1 MDGFNPCDF
10 PDVTAPPVH
19 PCHGFLAKVSVLFS
33 DIYNMKLFCDG
44 HPTRKAHWHCSKCN
58 ARLCPECVSQRQSEN
73 YGQRQILHFCPK
85 CNQAVD
91 WVGVGNLIE
100 PFWNR
105 MPRIF
110 TYPIS
115 LPSVILMA
123 VLALTTMFFSGP
135 GLFSSLMKGVMWLII
150 IKYSFESLKATAGGN
165 LKPPPVNSQT
175 ISDDFQQVF
184 KQFVIYIAIFFA
196 FGWISYNLG
205 ILLGFAFLMAA
216 LFFVPAMIIL
226 LVTTG
231 SLINALNPVMF
242 VGLAIRVGWA
252 YLLMYF
258 FLFLL
263 GSAPAYLFQFLIKFL
278 PAELHTLLFG
288 FAESFYTIVSYHLM
302 GYVILQYHDKIGYKV
317 AFEDFND
324 PDSEEYTPKEVDPD
338 EAVLREI
345 APLIQEG
352 KLEEAISVIQKMTLH
367 QGIKGINL
375 SERYYTLLKMKKR
388 QAELLEHGVNHLD
401 KLTDKNQKN
410 KAIAVFSECRKMDSG
425 FLPTAG
431 ALFKLAGWLN
441 ETGKTQAAVSIY
453 NLLVKSY
460 PQHSMVPKA
469 YFRIA
474 QLFHDGLMKTEKA
487 KKILSALQIKYP
499 EHEIMPHVENFLARL

>member
-1 MDGFNPCDF
+1 
-10 PDVTAPPVH
+10 
-19 PCHGFLAKVSVLFS
+19 
-33 DIYNMKLFCDG
+33 
-44 HPTRKAHWHCSKCN
+44 
-58 ARLCPECVSQRQSEN
+58 
-73 YGQRQILHFCPK
+73 
-85 CNQAVD
+85 VD
-91 WVGVGNLIE
+91 WVGVENLIE

-110 TYPIS
+110 AYPVSGAS
-115 LPSVILMA
+115 LILMA
-123 VLALTTMFFSGP
+123 VLALATMFFSGP
-135 GLFSSLMKGVMWLII
+135 GLFSILMKGTLWLIV

-165 LKPPPVNSQT
+165 LKPPPVNAQT
-175 ISDDFQQVF
+175 ISNDFGQVF
-184 KQFVIYIAIFFA
+184 KQFGIYIALFLA
-196 FGWISYNLG
+196 FGWISAQVGLVVG
-205 ILLGFAFLMAA
+205 IVFLLGT
-216 LFFVPAMIIL
+216 LFFVPSMIML

-242 VGLAIRVGWA
+242 VGLTFRIGWA

-278 PAELHTLLFG
+278 PAETHLMFYG

-302 GYVILQYHDKIGYKV
+302 GYVILQYHDRIGYKV
-317 AFEDFND
+317 DFEDFKD
-324 PDSEEYTPKEVDPD
+324 PNAEDYKPKEVDPD
-338 EAVLREI
+338 AAVLREV

-352 KLEEAISVIQKMTLH
+352 KLDEAITTIQKMTLH

-388 QAELLEHGVNHLD
+388 QAELLEHGVGHLD
-401 KLTDKNQKN
+401 KLTGKNQKP
-410 KAIAVFSECRKMDSG
+410 KALAVFNECRQIDTN
-425 FLPTAG
+425 FLPTAD
-431 ALFKLAGWLN
+431 ALFKLAGWIN
-441 ETGKTQAAVSIY
+441 ETGKNQGAVSIY

-460 PQHSMVPKA
+460 PQHPLVPKS

-474 QLFHDGLMKTEKA
+474 QLFHDSLMKTDKA
-487 KKILSALQIKYP
+487 KKILSALQTKYP

>member
-1 MDGFNPCDF
+1 
-10 PDVTAPPVH
+10 
-19 PCHGFLAKVSVLFS
+19 
-33 DIYNMKLFCDG
+33 
-44 HPTRKAHWHCSKCN
+44 
-58 ARLCPECVSQRQSEN
+58 
-73 YGQRQILHFCPK
+73 
-85 CNQAVD
+85 VD
-91 WVGVGNLIE
+91 WVGVENLIE

-110 TYPIS
+110 SYPIS
-115 LPSVILMA
+115 VPSLILMA
-123 VLALTTMFFSGP
+123 VLALATLFFSGP
-135 GLFSSLMKGVMWLII
+135 GLFSSLMKGVMWLVL

-184 KQFVIYIAIFFA
+184 KQFVIYIAIFLA
-196 FGWISYNLG
+196 FGWISFHAG
-205 ILLGFAFLMAA
+205 LLIGFAFLMAA
-216 LFFVPAMIIL
+216 LFFVPSMIIL

-231 SLINALNPVMF
+231 RLIHALNPVMF
-242 VGLAIRVGWA
+242 VRLTFRIGWA

-278 PAELHTLLFG
+278 PAELHLLLYG

-302 GYVILQYHDKIGYKV
+302 GYVILQYHDKIGYQV

-324 PDSEEYTPKEVDPD
+324 PDSEEYEPKEVDPD
-338 EAVLREI
+338 EDVLREV

-352 KLEEAISVIQKMTLH
+352 KLDEAISVIQKMTLH

-375 SERYYTLLKMKKR
+375 SDRYYTLLKMKKR
-388 QAELLEHGVNHLD
+388 RAEMLEHGVNHLD
-401 KLTDKNQKN
+401 KLAAENQKN
-410 KAIAVFSECRKMDSG
+410 KALAVFGECRKIDAG

-441 ETGKTQAAVSIY
+441 ETGKTQAAVSVY
-453 NLLVKSY
+453 NLLVKSH
-460 PQHSMVPKA
+460 PQHPVVPKA

-474 QLFHDGLMKTEKA
+474 QLFHDALMKTDKA
-487 KKILSALQIKYP
+487 KKILSALQMKYP

>member
-1 MDGFNPCDF
+1 
-10 PDVTAPPVH
+10 
-19 PCHGFLAKVSVLFS
+19 
-33 DIYNMKLFCDG
+33 MKKFCDG

-58 ARLCPECVSQRQSEN
+58 AQLCPECVVQRESES
-73 YGQRQILHFCPK
+73 YGHRQTLHFCPK
-85 CNQAVD
+85 CNLAVD
-91 WVGVGNLIE
+91 WVGVENLIE

-110 TYPIS
+110 TYP
-115 LPSVILMA
+115 LAVPSVILMT
-123 VLALTTMFFSGP
+123 VLALTPMFFSSP
-135 GLFSSLMKGVMWLII
+135 GLFSSLVKGIMWLIV

-165 LKPPPVNSQT
+165 LKPPPLNAQT
-175 ISDDFQQVF
+175 LSDDFQQVF
-184 KQFVIYIAIFFA
+184 KQFGIFIVIFLA
-196 FGWISYNLG
+196 FGWISYKVGVL
-205 ILLGFAFLMAA
+205 IGFAFLMAA

-242 VGLAIRVGWA
+242 VGLTLRIGRS
-252 YLLMYF
+252 YFLMYF

-278 PAELHTLLFG
+278 PAEMHMLLYG

-317 AFEDFND
+317 DFEDFKD
-324 PDSEEYTPKEVDPD
+324 PDSEEYTPQEVDPD
-338 EAVLREI
+338 EEVLKEVV
-345 APLIQEG
+345 PLIQEG
-352 KLEEAISVIQKMTLH
+352 KLDGAISTIQKMTLH
-367 QGIKGINL
+367 EGIKGLKL

-388 QAELLEHGVNHLD
+388 KVELLEHGVNHLD
-401 KLTDKNQKN
+401 KLADKNQKN
-410 KAIAVFSECRKMDSG
+410 KALAVFSECRQMDPN

-441 ETGKTQAAVSIY
+441 ETGKTQTAVSVY

-460 PQHSMVPKA
+460 PQHNLVPKV

-474 QLFHDGLMKTEKA
+474 QLFHDGLMKTDKA
-487 KKILSALQIKYP
+487 RKILSAMQVKYP
-499 EHEIMPHVENFLARL
+499 DHEIMPHVKNFLARL

>member
-1 MDGFNPCDF
+1 
-10 PDVTAPPVH
+10 
-19 PCHGFLAKVSVLFS
+19 
-33 DIYNMKLFCDG
+33 MKKFCDG
-44 HPTRKAHWHCSKCN
+44 HPTRKAHWQCSKCS
-58 ARLCPECVSQRQSEN
+58 AQLCPECVIQRESES
-73 YGQRQILHFCPK
+73 YGHRSTLQFCPK
-85 CNQAVD
+85 CNLPVD
-91 WVGVGNLIE
+91 WVGVENLIE

-110 TYPIS
+110 AYPIS
-115 LPSVILMA
+115 VPSLILMA
-123 VLALTTMFFSGP
+123 VLALATLFFSGP
-135 GLFSSLMKGVMWLII
+135 GLFSSLMKGVMWLVL

-184 KQFVIYIAIFFA
+184 KQFVIYIAIFLA
-196 FGWISYNLG
+196 FGWISFHAG
-205 ILLGFAFLMAA
+205 LLIGFAFLMAA
-216 LFFVPAMIIL
+216 LFFVPSMIIL

-231 SLINALNPVMF
+231 RLIHALNPVMF
-242 VGLAIRVGWA
+242 VRLTFRIGWA

-278 PAELHTLLFG
+278 PAELHLLLYG

-302 GYVILQYHDKIGYKV
+302 GYVILQYHDKIGYQV

-324 PDSEEYTPKEVDPD
+324 PDSEEYKPKEVDPD
-338 EAVLREI
+338 EDVLREV

-352 KLEEAISVIQKMTLH
+352 KLDEAISVIQKMTLH

-375 SERYYTLLKMKKR
+375 SDRYYTLLKMKKR
-388 QAELLEHGVNHLD
+388 RAEMLEHGVNHLD
-401 KLTDKNQKN
+401 KLAAENQKN
-410 KAIAVFSECRKMDSG
+410 KALAVFGECRKIDAG

-441 ETGKTQAAVSIY
+441 ETGKTQAAVSVY
-453 NLLVKSY
+453 NLLVKSH
-460 PQHSMVPKA
+460 PQHPVVPKA

-474 QLFHDGLMKTEKA
+474 QLFHDALMKTDKA
-487 KKILSALQIKYP
+487 KKILSALQMKYP